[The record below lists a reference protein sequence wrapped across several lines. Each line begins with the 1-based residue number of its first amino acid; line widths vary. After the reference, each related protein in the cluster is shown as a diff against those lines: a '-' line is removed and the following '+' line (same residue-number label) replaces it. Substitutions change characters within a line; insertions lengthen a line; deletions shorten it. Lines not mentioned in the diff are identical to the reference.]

1 VPIWKVRVL
10 PRPQGRQPDGQAMD
24 GDADPC
30 SLPRPS
36 PWRSRGRR
44 SRERR
49 PAMPELTQLADMPPI
64 PGLPLPYGFYW
75 VLWQPAPLA
84 ELGLRHVVCLTAP
97 GPSYDPMPLT
107 VAHAAGLQDLY
118 GGQFSHHP
126 IREER
131 LIHVAV
137 RGCRALSERRSAGSL
152 IELKDTRPCAPIR
165 TLSRTGY
172 FSTGCLSDLVRH
184 RSRQR
189 SHICLVPHR
198 PSSTNCNILTAT

>member
-1 VPIWKVRVL
+1 
-10 PRPQGRQPDGQAMD
+10 MD

-36 PWRSRGRR
+36 PWRSRGRK

-64 PGLPLPYGFYW
+64 PGLPVPYESYC
-75 VLWQPAPLA
+75 VLWQPAPLAGMAHPSPRTPWTALA

-97 GPSYDPMPLT
+97 GPSYDPTPLT

-198 PSSTNCNILTAT
+198 PSSTNCNISTAT